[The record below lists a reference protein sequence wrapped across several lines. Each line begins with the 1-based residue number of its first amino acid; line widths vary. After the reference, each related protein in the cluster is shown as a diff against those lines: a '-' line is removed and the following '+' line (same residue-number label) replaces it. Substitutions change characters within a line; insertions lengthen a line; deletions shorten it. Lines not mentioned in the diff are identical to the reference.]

1 MDGMVPS
8 FVRLKE
14 REIDMSINA
23 RVTMTI
29 TKKGNTVSVS
39 TNTTIQELSDS
50 IADVIA
56 EAANYDKLEF
66 TIELLDDTKG

>member
-1 MDGMVPS
+1 
-8 FVRLKE
+8 
-14 REIDMSINA
+14 MSINA

>member
-66 TIELLDDTKG
+66 TIEVINDTKG

>member
-1 MDGMVPS
+1 
-8 FVRLKE
+8 
-14 REIDMSINA
+14 MSINA

-56 EAANYDKLEF
+56 EADNYDKLEF
-66 TIELLDDTKG
+66 TIEVINDTKG